1 MLHTIASHRARAL
14 LLVVGLALILP
25 SHAGAQNPDKT
36 APPSGRNPADPRPG
50 RTKPQTIRSSGL
62 GRFLVG
68 DPAPD
73 VRLNDHAGRL
83 FHLTTERQTKP
94 WLLVFVRF
102 PAGLADVAAAA
113 DGLTALGLG
122 AAIVAPFGRERVLE
136 WVAEPKLPVLFDRAS
151 QTARI
156 YGVYDPVT
164 GNPRPGAFLVD
175 RRGRIVWLV
184 SGGLPS
190 GTELVRMTR
199 EALEAQAREDS
210 AAQGSAD

>member
-1 MLHTIASHRARAL
+1 MLHTIASHRVRAF
-14 LLVVGLALILP
+14 LLVAGLALILP
-25 SHAGAQNPDKT
+25 VPVRAQNPDKT

-50 RTKPQTIRSSGL
+50 RTKSQTVPSSGL
-62 GRFLVG
+62 GRLLVG
-68 DPAPD
+68 DVAPD
-73 VRLNDHAGRL
+73 VRLNDHAGRMY
-83 FHLTTERQTKP
+83 HLATERRTKP
-94 WLLVFVRF
+94 WLLVFVRQ
-102 PAGLADVAAAA
+102 PDALVDVASAA
-113 DGLTALGLG
+113 DGLTELGLG
-122 AAIVAPFGRERVLE
+122 AAIIAPFGRDRVLAR
-136 WVAEPKLPVLFDRAS
+136 VATPKLPVLFDRAS

-199 EALEAQAREDS
+199 EALEAQERDAS
-210 AAQGSAD
+210 AQGSAN